1 MFELPFGKPVNE
13 TIALEDGVL
22 QPFAHGIIS
31 TYAGRRKT
39 PVGHRLVRAGRVV
52 GYLAESDKKNVLL
65 GGIEAKA
72 ALEGFEAE
80 QKVRHLAW
88 SYTIAG
94 LGALAELV
102 PEAFVH
108 QADRQGLKS
117 STNSVERLLARDLS
131 TVIRT
136 LAEDTTV
143 RGAMAIDS
151 GMLIDHVGDLPGL
164 GEEERLASELHELMN
179 SMGGQAL
186 HTGWGMSGQSHWTL
200 HTESGALLLAR
211 SGEISLAVWTEK
223 DANHARLLSSASIS
237 LEGEIV
243 SAGAHGA
250 KMPEGFTLREGRGGP
265 DAVVSMLKAGLEEGV
280 TGHIQSGSS
289 SKAVSLVLS
298 RGVPVALWAPAFDDE
313 EKAMMALTEAKRKV
327 QLIRFPA
334 GTIVSA
340 KSGTVEPF
348 SIAAFTQSL
357 STIRT
362 RSEARQASLRAILED
377 MLGFEAGLENLREA
391 RAKMKFKSDGADIAE
406 PLAVMRDE
414 AVSAVDA
421 GLRRKLEKAEQSL
434 DRLNK
439 EKAVLETQLK
449 ALEKK
454 KDAAQIVAREA
465 SESRQENTTALEE
478 AHAQLNTMQVDL
490 AQARGQWEEAESR
503 AERLVRR
510 VNELEHQVSQ
520 RAAELA
526 KAIGEAESSAEL
538 QAMIEGLSLKEA
550 ELQANLAEGSERL
563 DTIRKQSDD
572 EERRLRVLS
581 EQVNTSRERHAR
593 AQADLIGVQEQ
604 VHVSNLELDAVRT
617 EEKHARQRTEED
629 RLRRAEDE
637 ARRSNIQAELRELMD
652 ERRQVLRELGDLGAR
667 RGHAEAELSSL
678 VEKATSL
685 SEAHEEA
692 LADIQEA
699 ERLRARLAE
708 EPLAQALLDDNN
720 TFQGLGPVLERLEHA
735 RSLGYSVTMLDRA
748 VERALQVIQGTVDHV
763 ASTPRHLLSSE
774 VMTLLERQ
782 VPQTAGAVR
791 GLARWSVQQRLEHQL
806 GETVNHVVLD
816 LEHLLE
822 DYDRSITMLR
832 RIRNVLEQVERLGAP
847 SHEVHAL
854 MANCQRPEALPTLAM
869 GTRKLIQVA
878 LDDIYLEADQRDA
891 GEAIGLEETARVLE
905 ELITQLDAS
914 GLTDGRPNGLMWDF
928 QRDGLLPFERE
939 SIPAEQRL
947 PVNEAMLS
955 ELEPHLLQ
963 AEMVS
968 GADAS
973 SSDTVD
979 DEGWS
984 PLPPPSDE
992 ASEDTISKETGSMP
1006 ESLSSAESMDS
1017 LDDERAKLEAEL
1029 ARLDAERS
1037 HRIAHPPTR
1046 APTGADSALADL
1058 ESRLSDI
1065 EF

>member
-1 MFELPFGKPVNE
+1 MFELPIGKPVNE
-13 TIALEDGVL
+13 SISLEEGVL
-22 QPFAHGIIS
+22 QPFAHGVIT

-39 PVGHRLVRAGRVV
+39 PQGHRLVRAGRVV
-52 GYLAESDKKNVLL
+52 GYLCDGDKKGVML
-65 GGIEAKA
+65 GGAEAKS
-72 ALEGFEAE
+72 ALEALEAQ
-80 QKVRHLAW
+80 QKVRHVAS
-88 SYTIAG
+88 SYTIAR

-117 STNSVERLLARDLS
+117 SSNAVERLLARDLS
-131 TVIRT
+131 TVVKT
-136 LAEDTTV
+136 LAEDMTV

-151 GMLIDHVGDLPGL
+151 GMLIDHAGDLPGL
-164 GEEERLASELHELMN
+164 GEEERLASELHELMSGMGHQ
-179 SMGGQAL
+179 SM
-186 HTGWGMSGQSHWTL
+186 HEGWGMSGQSHWTL
-200 HTESGALLLAR
+200 HTENGALLLAQ
-211 SGEISLAVWTEK
+211 SGEISIAAWTEK
-223 DANHARLLSSASIS
+223 DANHARLLSSSSLA
-237 LEGEIV
+237 LEGDLIA
-243 SAGAHGA
+243 AGAHGS
-250 KMPEGFTLREGRGGP
+250 KLPEGFTLREGRGGP
-265 DAVVSMLKAGLEEGV
+265 DAVLSMLKAAVQEEV
-280 TGHIQSGSS
+280 TGHLQSGSS
-289 SKAVSLVLS
+289 SKAVSLILS
-298 RGVPVALWAPAFDDE
+298 RGVPVALWAPSVETNE
-313 EKAMMALTEAKRKV
+313 EAMLALTEAKRKV

-340 KSGTVEPF
+340 NSGTVED
-348 SIAAFTQSL
+348 FTL
-357 STIRT
+357 AGFIETLATVRT
-362 RSEARQASLRAILED
+362 RSEARQASLKAMLD
-377 MLGFEAGLENLREA
+377 DLLGFEASLEALRAA
-391 RAKMKFKSDGADIAE
+391 RSKLKFNTGGADVAE
-406 PLAVMRDE
+406 ALPVMRDQ

-421 GLRRKLEKAEQSL
+421 GLRRKLEMAEQRI
-434 DRLNK
+434 DTLNK
-439 EKAVLETQLK
+439 EKAVLTSQVN

-465 SESRQENTTALEE
+465 TESRQENTTALEE
-478 AHAQLNTMQVDL
+478 AHRQLNTMQVDL
-490 AQARGQWEEAESR
+490 AQARSQWEEAESR

-510 VNELEHQVSQ
+510 VNELEHQVSE

-526 KAIGEAESSAEL
+526 KAVGDAESSAEL
-538 QAMIEGLSLKEA
+538 QTMLEELSLKEA

-563 DTIRKQSDD
+563 SAIRKQSED

-604 VHVSNLELDAVRT
+604 IHVSNLELETVRT

-637 ARRSNIQAELRELMD
+637 ARRANIQAELRELMD

-667 RGHAEAELSSL
+667 RGHAEAELSTL
-678 VEKATSL
+678 VDKATSL
-685 SEAHEEA
+685 AEAHEEA

-708 EPLAQALLDDNN
+708 EPLAQALLDDNT

-763 ASTPRHLLSSE
+763 AATPRHLLSSE

-791 GLARWSVQQRLEHQL
+791 GLARWSVQQRLEQQL
-806 GETVNHVVLD
+806 GETVNHVVVD

-822 DYDRSITMLR
+822 DFDRSITMLR

-854 MANCQRPEALPTLAM
+854 LANCQRPEALPSLAM

-914 GLTDGRPNGLMWDF
+914 GLTDGRPRGMMWEF

-947 PVNEAMLS
+947 PVNEAMLDGM
-955 ELEPHLLQ
+955 EPHLIQ
-963 AEMVS
+963 AEAVEIVAPDIS
-968 GADAS
+968 E
-973 SSDTVD
+973 TVD

-984 PLPPPSDE
+984 PLPPPT
-992 ASEDTISKETGSMP
+992 SEDAPVGETVEPRNTMA
-1006 ESLSSAESMDS
+1006 SADS
-1017 LDDERAKLEAEL
+1017 LEDERAQLEAEL

-1037 HRIAHPPTR
+1037 HRIAHTP
-1046 APTGADSALADL
+1046 APATNGADTALADL

>member
-1 MFELPFGKPVNE
+1 MFELPAGRPVNQ
-13 TIALEDGVL
+13 TISLEEGVL
-22 QPFAHGIIS
+22 QPFAHGAIS
-31 TYAGRRKT
+31 TYLGRRKT
-39 PVGHRLVRAGRVV
+39 PVGHRLVRGGRVV
-52 GYLAESDKKNVLL
+52 GYLADAEEKNTLL
-65 GGIEAKA
+65 GGVEAKQR
-72 ALEGFEAE
+72 LEQLETE
-80 QKVRHLAW
+80 QKSRLLGS
-88 SYTIAG
+88 SYTIAE
-94 LGALAELV
+94 LGSLAELV

-117 STNSVERLLARDLS
+117 SSNAVERLLSRDLS

-136 LAEDTTV
+136 LEANATV

-164 GEEERLASELHELMN
+164 GEEERLASELHEMMA
-179 SMGGQAL
+179 SMGGEKL
-186 HTGWGMSGQSHWTL
+186 HSQWGMKGQSHWTL
-200 HTESGALLLAR
+200 HTENGALLLAQ

-223 DANHARLLSSASIS
+223 DANHARLLSSASIA
-237 LEGEIV
+237 LDGDV
-243 SAGAHGA
+243 VAAGAHGS
-250 KMPEGFTLREGRGGP
+250 KMPEGFALRDGRGGP
-265 DAVVSMLKAGLEEGV
+265 DAIISMLKAGVEEEV

-298 RGVPVALWAPAFDDE
+298 RGVPVALWAPAFDGQE
-313 EKAMMALTEAKRKV
+313 EAMMALTEAKRKV
-327 QLIRFPA
+327 QLIRFPS
-334 GTIVSA
+334 GTIVSSS
-340 KSGTVEPF
+340 SGTVET
-348 SIAAFTQSL
+348 FTLSGFIESL
-357 STIRT
+357 ATVRT
-362 RSEARQASLRAILED
+362 RSEARQASLKSLLDD
-377 MLGFEAGLENLREA
+377 MLGFHAGLESLQKQ
-391 RAKMKFKSDGADIAE
+391 RAKMAFKSDGADVAE
-406 PLAVMRDE
+406 PLPVMRDE

-421 GLRRKLEKAEQSL
+421 GLRRKLEKAEQTI
-434 DRLNK
+434 DELNRG
-439 EKAVLETQLK
+439 KAVLEGQLK

-465 SESRQENTTALEE
+465 TESRQENSTALEE

-490 AQARGQWEEAESR
+490 AQARGQSEEAESR

-510 VNELEHQVSQ
+510 VNELEHQVSE

-526 KAIGEAESSAEL
+526 KAIGDAESSAEL
-538 QAMIEGLSLKEA
+538 KEAIESLSLKEA
-550 ELQANLAEGSERL
+550 ELQASLTEGSERL
-563 DTIRKQSDD
+563 NTIRKQSED

-593 AQADLIGVQEQ
+593 VQSDLLTAQEQ
-604 VHVSNLELDAVRT
+604 VHVSNLELEAIRT
-617 EEKHARQRTEED
+617 EEKHARQRTEDD
-629 RLRRAEDE
+629 RVRRAEE
-637 ARRSNIQAELRELMD
+637 ESRRSNIQAELRELMD

-667 RGHAEAELSSL
+667 RGHAEAELASL
-678 VEKATSL
+678 VDKATSL
-685 SEAHEEA
+685 AEAHEEA

-735 RSLGYSVTMLDRA
+735 RGLGYSVTMLDRA

-763 ASTPRHLLSSE
+763 AATPRHLLSSE

-791 GLARWSVQQRLEHQL
+791 GLARWSVQQRLEQQL
-806 GETVNHVVLD
+806 GETVNHVVVD

-822 DYDRSITMLR
+822 DFDRSITMLR

-854 MANCQRPEALPTLAM
+854 LANCQRPEALPSLAQ

-914 GLTDGRPNGLMWDF
+914 GLTDGRPRGMMWDF

-939 SIPAEQRL
+939 SIPAEHRI
-947 PVNEAMLS
+947 PVNEAMLND
-955 ELEPHLLQ
+955 LEPHLVH
-963 AEMVS
+963 AEEVS
-968 GADAS
+968 VVEATNDA
-973 SSDTVD
+973 VD

-984 PLPPPSDE
+984 PLPPPADDE
-992 ASEDTISKETGSMP
+992 AVMEEVATTPSVTP
-1006 ESLSSAESMDS
+1006 SAE
-1017 LDDERAKLEAEL
+1017 LDDERAQLEAEL

-1037 HRIAHPPTR
+1037 HRTAHNPVATPAKDT
-1046 APTGADSALADL
+1046 ALADL
-1058 ESRLSDI
+1058 ESRLSDLD
-1065 EF
+1065 F